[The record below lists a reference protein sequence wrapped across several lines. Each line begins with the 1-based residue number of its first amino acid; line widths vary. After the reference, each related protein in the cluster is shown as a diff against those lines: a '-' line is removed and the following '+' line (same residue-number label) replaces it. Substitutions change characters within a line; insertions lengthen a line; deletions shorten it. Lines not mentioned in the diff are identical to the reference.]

1 MEVEQFQGLLTAINN
16 CPYPPPTPTAPTPTP
31 PTLNP
36 LPRKNTCGC
45 TCLNQKFS
53 KNSDKAFYPD
63 VAVVV
68 VEVVAVVGKVIGMA
82 SCFGTLHIRVNS
94 L

>member
-1 MEVEQFQGLLTAINN
+1 MWYKFVGSVNTAKVN
-16 CPYPPPTPTAPTPTP
+16 
-31 PTLNP
+31 
-36 LPRKNTCGC
+36 
-45 TCLNQKFS
+45 
-53 KNSDKAFYPD
+53 YPD

-68 VEVVAVVGKVIGMA
+68 VEVVAVIGKVIGMA